1 MTRQPATLS
10 YFAIVNPNLK
20 AQIFDLK
27 EEERDEDADQ
37 RAQILFYT
45 SKEHAVS
52 QGSML
57 RQVGLAQALMA
68 FSA

>member
-10 YFAIVNPNLK
+10 CLAIVNPTLRAAEPDK
-20 AQIFDLK
+20 TGEDG
-27 EEERDEDADQ
+27 EDADQ

-45 SKEHAVS
+45 SKEHTVS
-52 QGSML
+52 QGKML
-57 RQVGLAQALMA
+57 RQVGLAQALIA

>member
-1 MTRQPATLS
+1 LS
-10 YFAIVNPNLK
+10 CLAIVNPTIR
-20 AQIFDLK
+20 APRTEDQ
-27 EEERDEDADQ
+27 EEDRDDADQ

-52 QGSML
+52 QGKML
-57 RQVGLAQALMA
+57 RQVGLAQALIA